1 MIKKWSALSKVLG
14 LSGVPV
20 SLVTMS
26 RPEVRQHMYAGNLSH
41 SMRENYSFGV
51 DKYYEAVQATYRNPS
66 FGAIRIMLW
75 NALTDFYK
83 NEGQAQTCE
92 SFKVL
97 DLAAGAGEATTVL
110 FEWFTACQKGQGNR
124 RLAVCPIP
132 AELERP
138 TVFATDPFTE
148 PAFRQCHPDIEF
160 LPLSFAQCEEIP
172 MSGFSLTIC
181 SFALHLV
188 PSSSE
193 LWSCLSVL
201 SRKSQWLLIISPHK
215 KPEIKNHVWGW
226 SRWNTKTWT
235 QDEGDVYEIL
245 QERVRGR
252 LYRSNNFG
260 NEY

>member
-1 MIKKWSALSKVLG
+1 
-14 LSGVPV
+14 
-20 SLVTMS
+20 MS
-26 RPEVRQHMYAGNLSH
+26 RPENRQHMYAGNLSH

-66 FGAIRIMLW
+66 FGAVRIMLW
-75 NALTDFYK
+75 NALTDFYEK
-83 NEGQAQTCE
+83 EHLEPTEGVQPAPL
-92 SFKVL
+92 KVL

-110 FEWFTACQKGQGNR
+110 FEWFEACQKNQGNR
-124 RLAVCPIP
+124 RLSVCKIP
-132 AELERP
+132 SETPRP
-138 TVFATDPFTE
+138 TVFASDPFTE

-160 LPLSFAQCEEIP
+160 LPLSFAQCDQIP
-172 MSGFSLTIC
+172 HSGFGLTIC

-188 PSSSE
+188 PTNSE
-193 LWSCLSVL
+193 LWSCLDVL

-215 KPEIKNHVWGW
+215 KPEIKNHIWGW

-235 QDEGDVYEIL
+235 QDENDTYEIV

-260 NEY
+260 IEY